1 VLKIL
6 RYTAGAFRGLIAEP
20 KTKRAEPAAI
30 RHCGDTQVESQFVN
44 RQMDGNS
51 KPDLPLD
58 LKALLAPMSPE
69 QFLASYCS
77 KSFCHIP
84 GSPEKFA
91 GLLPWQ
97 DLNRVLELHTLRPN
111 QLELIK
117 SGASIDPRSYTE
129 YGTREGWVVP
139 RVNVK
144 EFTNQLREGATLVL
158 SHIHEMHPPLTM
170 LAESLER
177 FFRATSG
184 INVYV
189 AWRDVHGFNI
199 HRDKHDVFIAQV
211 SGKKR
216 WRLYAPIPGKPGK
229 PPTEHTWESIINA
242 GDLLYIPRGLW
253 HAAAPLNEPS
263 LHLSISIEN
272 PTIADLVSWVAN
284 ELRWHDVGQVNIS
297 LFATPAERAAALEQ
311 TKEAVLGIL
320 DAQLVDKY
328 FESSDLRREA
338 QPRFSLPWSATPE
351 TLPPDGK
358 TLLKLRSRRKLNLR
372 LDPSNRVIEFTA
384 QGQTWRFPVLMKV
397 LLEAIKNGDAI
408 SFDELIALGRTS
420 PGEAMSRA
428 FIATLVKEGIL
439 GEVGVDHQS

>member
-1 VLKIL
+1 M
-6 RYTAGAFRGLIAEP
+6 
-20 KTKRAEPAAI
+20 
-30 RHCGDTQVESQFVN
+30 N

-58 LKALLAPMSPE
+58 FKALLAPMTPE
-69 QFLASYCS
+69 EFLASYCS
-77 KSFCHIP
+77 KCFCHIA

-91 GLLPWQ
+91 ALLPWQ

-129 YGTREGWVVP
+129 YATREGWVVP
-139 RVNVK
+139 RLNVR
-144 EFTNQLREGATLVL
+144 EFTNQLREGATLKL

-177 FFRATSG
+177 FFRATCG

-199 HRDKHDVFIAQV
+199 HRDKHDVFIAQI

-216 WRLYAPIPGKPGK
+216 WRLYAPIPGKPAK
-229 PPTEHTWESIINA
+229 APTEHTWESIINA

-272 PTIADLVSWVAN
+272 PTIADLISWVAN

-297 LFATPAERAAALEQ
+297 RFATPAERAAALEQ
-311 TKEAVLGIL
+311 TKEAMLAML
-320 DAQLVDKY
+320 DAGLVDKY
-328 FESSDLRREA
+328 FESSDIRRET

-351 TLPPDGK
+351 ALPVDGK
-358 TLLKLRSRRKLNLR
+358 TLLKLRSRRPLHLH
-372 LDPSNRVIEFTA
+372 LDPNNRVIEFTA
-384 QGQTWRFPVLMKV
+384 QGQTWRFPILMKV
-397 LLEAIKNGDAI
+397 FLDAIKNGDPI

-428 FIATLVKEGIL
+428 FIATLIKEGIL
-439 GEVGVDHQS
+439 GEVSFEPKRRS